1 METRTTRLVIALA
14 VCLLATAG
22 VFWLIPAQTGDARG
36 PTDIAPAFFPTAS
49 LGICL
54 VLGLGL
60 LFRALRPATP
70 TAEGAVSAEDAAGE
84 EEGLTGRS
92 LLLDLGLWIGFSVVT
107 MLLLKYVGFI
117 VTGILALAGWM
128 WFCGQ
133 RSWMVIG
140 LTAIGV
146 PLVLYQL
153 SWTALTIRLP

>member
-1 METRTTRLVIALA
+1 MQTGTTRLVIALA
-14 VCLLATAG
+14 VCLLAAAG

-54 VLGLGL
+54 VLGLLL
-60 LFRALRPATP
+60 LFQALRPAGP
-70 TAEGAVSAEDAAGE
+70 PAEGTASAEDSAGE
-84 EEGLTGRS
+84 EAGLTGRS
-92 LLLDLGLWIGFSVVT
+92 LLTDLGLWIAFSVTT
-107 MLLLKYVGFI
+107 MLMLKYAGFI

-133 RSWMVIG
+133 RSWIVIG
-140 LTAIGV
+140 LTSIGV
-146 PLVLYQL
+146 PLLLYQL

>member
-1 METRTTRLVIALA
+1 MA
-14 VCLLATAG
+14 
-22 VFWLIPAQTGDARG
+22 
-36 PTDIAPAFFPTAS
+36 
-49 LGICL
+49 
-54 VLGLGL
+54 
-60 LFRALRPATP
+60 
-70 TAEGAVSAEDAAGE
+70 SAEDSAGE
-84 EEGLTGRS
+84 EEGLTGRR
-92 LLLDLGLWIGFSVVT
+92 LLMDLGLWIAFSVVT

-133 RSWMVIG
+133 RSWIVIG